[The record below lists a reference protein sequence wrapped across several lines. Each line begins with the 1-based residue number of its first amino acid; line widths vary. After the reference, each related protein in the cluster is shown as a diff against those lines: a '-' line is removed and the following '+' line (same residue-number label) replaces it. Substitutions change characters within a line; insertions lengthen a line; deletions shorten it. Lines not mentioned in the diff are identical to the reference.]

1 LTLAWHPVALSI
13 LALEVTMN
21 IVHERCCGLDVH
33 KKTVVAC
40 ALVSQ
45 AAGKPRKEVRTFST
59 MTPDIVRM
67 RDWLKTLGIT
77 HVAMES
83 TGVFWKPIYNL
94 LEGHVELLLVNAQ
107 HIKAVPGRK
116 TDVKDAEWIAD
127 LLRHGLLRSSLI
139 PPIWQREVRDL
150 TRYRISVSEERSRT
164 INRLQKILEDTNIK
178 LSSVATDIMGA
189 SAQDMLHALLNGE
202 TDAAALAQLARGNM
216 RSKRSL
222 LEQALQGRL
231 TEHHRFLIRQQLAHI
246 QVLDQEI
253 EQLSREIAERFRP
266 YEAAIQRLSTI
277 PGIKRR
283 LAEVI
288 LAEIGTDM
296 SRFPSA
302 RHLAS
307 WAGICPGNN
316 ESAGKRLTGR
326 TRKGSPWLRTALV
339 EAAQAATRS
348 KDCYLSAQFHRLTLR
363 RGGKKAIVA
372 VAHTLLVIVYHVLVE
387 ETDYQ
392 ELGGNYFDERDRQAI
407 QKQLVRRLEK
417 LGYDVTLAPTSPA
430 A

>member
-1 LTLAWHPVALSI
+1 
-13 LALEVTMN
+13 MN
-21 IVHERCCGLDVH
+21 IVHERCAGLDVH

-40 ALVSQ
+40 VLVSQ
-45 AAGKPRKEVRTFST
+45 ATGKPRKEVRTFST

-67 RDWLKTLGIT
+67 RDWLKALSVT
-77 HVAMES
+77 HAAMES

-94 LEGHVELLLVNAQ
+94 LEGHMELLLVNAQ

-127 LLRHGLLRSSLI
+127 LLRHGLLRPSLI
-139 PPIWQREVRDL
+139 PPVWQREVRDL
-150 TRYRISVSEERSRT
+150 TRSRTSLSEERSRA

-178 LSSVATDIMGA
+178 LASVATDIMGA

-202 TDAAALAQLARGNM
+202 TDVTALAQLARGNM
-216 RSKRSL
+216 RSKRPL

-231 TEHHRFLIRQQLAHI
+231 TDHHRFLIRQQLAHI
-246 QVLDQEI
+246 QTLDREI
-253 EQLSREIAERFRP
+253 EQFSAEIAQRFQP
-266 YEAAIQRLSTI
+266 CEAALQRLSTI

-339 EAAQAATRS
+339 EAAQAAARS
-348 KDCYLSAQFHRLTLR
+348 KDCYLSAQFQRLTIR

-372 VAHTLLVIVYHVLVE
+372 VAHTLLVIVYHVLAE

-392 ELGGNYFDERDRQAI
+392 ELGGNYFNERDRLAI

-417 LGYDVTLAPTSPA
+417 LGYDVTLAPTAPA

>member
-1 LTLAWHPVALSI
+1 
-13 LALEVTMN
+13 MN
-21 IVHERCCGLDVH
+21 IVHERCAGLDVH

-40 ALVSQ
+40 ALV
-45 AAGKPRKEVRTFST
+45 AHANGKPRKEVRTFST

-77 HVAMES
+77 HAAMES

-127 LLRHGLLRSSLI
+127 LLRHGLLRPSLI
-139 PPIWQREVRDL
+139 PPVWQREVRDL
-150 TRYRISVSEERSRT
+150 TRSRTSVSEERSRA

-178 LSSVATDIMGA
+178 LASVATDIMGA
-189 SAQDMLHALLNGE
+189 SAQDMLHGLLNGE
-202 TDAAALAQLARGNM
+202 TDATALAQLARGNM
-216 RSKRSL
+216 RSKRPL
-222 LEQALQGRL
+222 LEQALQGRM
-231 TEHHRFLIRQQLAHI
+231 TDHHRFLIRQQLAHI
-246 QVLDQEI
+246 QTLDREI
-253 EQLSREIAERFRP
+253 EEFSAEIARRFQP
-266 YEAAIQRLSTI
+266 YEAVIARLSTI

-288 LAEIGTDM
+288 LSEIGTDM

-339 EAAQAATRS
+339 EAAQAASRS
-348 KDCYLSAQFHRLTLR
+348 KDCYLSAQFQRLTIR

-372 VAHTLLVIVYHVLVE
+372 VAHTLLVIVYHVLAE

-392 ELGGNYFDERDRQAI
+392 ELGGNYFDGRDHQAI

-417 LGYDVTLAPTSPA
+417 LGYDVTLAPTAPA

>member
-1 LTLAWHPVALSI
+1 
-13 LALEVTMN
+13 M
-21 IVHERCCGLDVH
+21 
-33 KKTVVAC
+33 
-40 ALVSQ
+40 LVSQ
-45 AAGKPRKEVRTFST
+45 ACTK
-59 MTPDIVRM
+59 
-67 RDWLKTLGIT
+67 
-77 HVAMES
+77 VAMQDLDS
-83 TGVFWKPIYNL
+83 ILPLQQRFGNIVGGVFWKPIYNL

-127 LLRHGLLRSSLI
+127 LLGYGLLRPSLI

-150 TRYRISVSEERSRT
+150 TRYRTSVSEERSRT

-178 LSSVATDIMGA
+178 LASVATDLMGA

-202 TDAAALAQLARGNM
+202 TDPVVLAKLARGNM
-216 RSKRSL
+216 RSKRPL

-231 TEHHRFLIRQQLAHI
+231 TDHHRFLIRQQLAHI
-246 QVLDQEI
+246 QALDQEI
-253 EQLSREIAERFRP
+253 EQLSREIAERFRSF
-266 YEAAIQRLSTI
+266 EAAIQRLSTI

-302 RHLAS
+302 GHLAS

-339 EAAQAATRS
+339 EAAQAASRS
-348 KDCYLSAQFHRLTLR
+348 KDCYLSAQFHRLTIR

-372 VAHTLLVIVYHVLVE
+372 LAHTLLVVVYHVLSE

-392 ELGGNYFDERDRQAI
+392 ELGGNDFDERDPQAV